1 MKIEKYELTK
11 KNIYNVYLSNGE
23 VLELNGKVI
32 TDNELLIK
40 KDIDNELY
48 DKLKRDN
55 TICILVD
62 TSVKYIDRRLRSINE
77 LRDYLKNKEEDTIII
92 EEVIDKLI
100 DYKYLDDDRFTKA
113 FIKDK
118 LNFTNWGDY
127 KIKNE
132 LKRLG
137 VNEEI
142 IYNNMTSID
151 DNIFY
156 ERINKIIDKKRSD
169 QHKRNLFKPLKT
181 KQEIINS
188 HNPNHWIISKIPH
201 IKWFTEPHGRKMFT
215 KFYRRLATEQKLL
228 RRSEEVIQIGKKTIK
243 FKGIGIPIR

>member
-137 VNEEI
+137 VNGEI
-142 IYNNMTSID
+142 IDNNMTSID
-151 DNIFY
+151 DNIYY
-156 ERINKIIDKKRSD
+156 ERINKIIDKDISTNKKYSGI
-169 QHKRNLFKPLKT
+169 KLKNKIYNHLLT
-181 KQEIINS
+181 LGYSKEKVISIIN
-188 HNPNHWIISKIPH
+188 NYN
-201 IKWFTEPHGRKMFT
+201 F
-215 KFYRRLATEQKLL
+215 
-228 RRSEEVIQIGKKTIK
+228 
-243 FKGIGIPIR
+243 

>member
-151 DNIFY
+151 DNICY
-156 ERINKIIDKKRSD
+156 ERINKIIDKDISTNKKYSGI
-169 QHKRNLFKPLKT
+169 KLKNKIYNHLLT
-181 KQEIINS
+181 LGYSKEKVISIIN
-188 HNPNHWIISKIPH
+188 NYN
-201 IKWFTEPHGRKMFT
+201 F
-215 KFYRRLATEQKLL
+215 
-228 RRSEEVIQIGKKTIK
+228 
-243 FKGIGIPIR
+243 

>member
-48 DKLKRDN
+48 AKLKRDN
-55 TICILVD
+55 TICISVD

-142 IYNNMTSID
+142 IYNNISNID
-151 DNIFY
+151 DNIYY
-156 ERINKIIDKKRSD
+156 ERINKIIDKDISTNKKYSGI
-169 QHKRNLFKPLKT
+169 KLKNKIYNHLLT
-181 KQEIINS
+181 LGYSKEKVISIIN
-188 HNPNHWIISKIPH
+188 NYN
-201 IKWFTEPHGRKMFT
+201 F
-215 KFYRRLATEQKLL
+215 
-228 RRSEEVIQIGKKTIK
+228 
-243 FKGIGIPIR
+243 

>member
-40 KDIDNELY
+40 KEIDNELY

-62 TSVKYIDRRLRSINE
+62 TSIKYIDRRLRSINE

-151 DNIFY
+151 DNIYY
-156 ERINKIIDKKRSD
+156 ERINKIIDKDISTNK
-169 QHKRNLFKPLKT
+169 KYGGIKLKNKIYNHLLT
-181 KQEIINS
+181 LGYSKEKVISIIN
-188 HNPNHWIISKIPH
+188 NYN
-201 IKWFTEPHGRKMFT
+201 F
-215 KFYRRLATEQKLL
+215 
-228 RRSEEVIQIGKKTIK
+228 
-243 FKGIGIPIR
+243 

>member
-55 TICILVD
+55 TICILVN

-100 DYKYLDDDRFTKA
+100 NYKYLDDDRFTKA

-142 IYNNMTSID
+142 IYNNISNID
-151 DNIFY
+151 DNIYY
-156 ERINKIIDKKRSD
+156 ERINKIIDKDISINKKYSGI
-169 QHKRNLFKPLKT
+169 KLKNKIYNHLLT
-181 KQEIINS
+181 LGYSKEKVISIIN
-188 HNPNHWIISKIPH
+188 NYN
-201 IKWFTEPHGRKMFT
+201 F
-215 KFYRRLATEQKLL
+215 
-228 RRSEEVIQIGKKTIK
+228 
-243 FKGIGIPIR
+243 

>member
-48 DKLKRDN
+48 NKLKRDN
-55 TICILVD
+55 TICILMD

-156 ERINKIIDKKRSD
+156 ERINKIIDKDISINKKYSGI
-169 QHKRNLFKPLKT
+169 KLKNKIYNHLLT
-181 KQEIINS
+181 LGYSKEKVISIIN
-188 HNPNHWIISKIPH
+188 NYN
-201 IKWFTEPHGRKMFT
+201 F
-215 KFYRRLATEQKLL
+215 
-228 RRSEEVIQIGKKTIK
+228 
-243 FKGIGIPIR
+243 

>member
-1 MKIEKYELTK
+1 MRIEKYELTK

-137 VNEEI
+137 VNGEI

-151 DNIFY
+151 DNIYY
-156 ERINKIIDKKRSD
+156 ERINKIIDKDISINKKYSGI
-169 QHKRNLFKPLKT
+169 KLKNKIYNHLLT
-181 KQEIINS
+181 LGYSKEKVISIIN
-188 HNPNHWIISKIPH
+188 NYN
-201 IKWFTEPHGRKMFT
+201 F
-215 KFYRRLATEQKLL
+215 
-228 RRSEEVIQIGKKTIK
+228 
-243 FKGIGIPIR
+243 

>member
-55 TICILVD
+55 TICILVN

-118 LNFTNWGDY
+118 LNFTNWSDY

-142 IYNNMTSID
+142 IYNNISNID

-156 ERINKIIDKKRSD
+156 ERINKIIDKDISINKKYSGI
-169 QHKRNLFKPLKT
+169 KLKNKIYNHLLT
-181 KQEIINS
+181 LGYSKEKVISIIN
-188 HNPNHWIISKIPH
+188 NYN
-201 IKWFTEPHGRKMFT
+201 F
-215 KFYRRLATEQKLL
+215 
-228 RRSEEVIQIGKKTIK
+228 
-243 FKGIGIPIR
+243 

>member
-1 MKIEKYELTK
+1 MRIEKYELTK

-40 KDIDNELY
+40 KDIDKELY

-156 ERINKIIDKKRSD
+156 ERINKIIDKDISTNKKYSGI
-169 QHKRNLFKPLKT
+169 KLKNKIYNHLLT
-181 KQEIINS
+181 LGYSKEKVISIIN
-188 HNPNHWIISKIPH
+188 NYN
-201 IKWFTEPHGRKMFT
+201 F
-215 KFYRRLATEQKLL
+215 
-228 RRSEEVIQIGKKTIK
+228 
-243 FKGIGIPIR
+243 

>member
-1 MKIEKYELTK
+1 MRIEKYELTK

-55 TICILVD
+55 TICMLMD

-142 IYNNMTSID
+142 IYNNMTSIY

-156 ERINKIIDKKRSD
+156 ERINKIIDKDISTNKKYSGI
-169 QHKRNLFKPLKT
+169 KLKNKIYNHLLT
-181 KQEIINS
+181 LGYSKEKVISIIN
-188 HNPNHWIISKIPH
+188 NYN
-201 IKWFTEPHGRKMFT
+201 F
-215 KFYRRLATEQKLL
+215 
-228 RRSEEVIQIGKKTIK
+228 
-243 FKGIGIPIR
+243 

>member
-1 MKIEKYELTK
+1 MRIEKYELTK

-132 LKRLG
+132 LKRIG

-156 ERINKIIDKKRSD
+156 ERINKIIDKDISINKKYSGI
-169 QHKRNLFKPLKT
+169 KLKNKIYNHLLT
-181 KQEIINS
+181 LGYSKEKVISIIN
-188 HNPNHWIISKIPH
+188 NYN
-201 IKWFTEPHGRKMFT
+201 F
-215 KFYRRLATEQKLL
+215 
-228 RRSEEVIQIGKKTIK
+228 
-243 FKGIGIPIR
+243 

>member
-100 DYKYLDDDRFTKA
+100 NYKYLDDDRFTKA

-151 DNIFY
+151 DNIYY
-156 ERINKIIDKKRSD
+156 ERINKIIDKDISTNK
-169 QHKRNLFKPLKT
+169 KYGGIKLKNKIYNHLLT
-181 KQEIINS
+181 LGYSKEKVISIIN
-188 HNPNHWIISKIPH
+188 NYN
-201 IKWFTEPHGRKMFT
+201 F
-215 KFYRRLATEQKLL
+215 
-228 RRSEEVIQIGKKTIK
+228 
-243 FKGIGIPIR
+243 

>member
-1 MKIEKYELTK
+1 MRIEKYELTK

-32 TDNELLIK
+32 ADNELLIK

-156 ERINKIIDKKRSD
+156 ERINKIIDKDISTNKKYSGI
-169 QHKRNLFKPLKT
+169 KLKNKIYNHLLT
-181 KQEIINS
+181 LGYSKEKVISIIN
-188 HNPNHWIISKIPH
+188 NYN
-201 IKWFTEPHGRKMFT
+201 F
-215 KFYRRLATEQKLL
+215 
-228 RRSEEVIQIGKKTIK
+228 
-243 FKGIGIPIR
+243 

>member
-1 MKIEKYELTK
+1 MRIEKYELTK

-151 DNIFY
+151 DNICY
-156 ERINKIIDKKRSD
+156 ERINKIIDKDISTNKKYSGI
-169 QHKRNLFKPLKT
+169 KLKNKIYNHLLT
-181 KQEIINS
+181 LGYIKEKVISIIN
-188 HNPNHWIISKIPH
+188 NYN
-201 IKWFTEPHGRKMFT
+201 F
-215 KFYRRLATEQKLL
+215 
-228 RRSEEVIQIGKKTIK
+228 
-243 FKGIGIPIR
+243 

>member
-55 TICILVD
+55 TICILMD

-142 IYNNMTSID
+142 IYNNISNID
-151 DNIFY
+151 DNIYY
-156 ERINKIIDKKRSD
+156 ERINKIIDKDISINKKYSGI
-169 QHKRNLFKPLKT
+169 KLKNKIYNHLLT
-181 KQEIINS
+181 LGYSKEKVISIIN
-188 HNPNHWIISKIPH
+188 NYN
-201 IKWFTEPHGRKMFT
+201 F
-215 KFYRRLATEQKLL
+215 
-228 RRSEEVIQIGKKTIK
+228 
-243 FKGIGIPIR
+243 

>member
-55 TICILVD
+55 TICMLMD

-100 DYKYLDDDRFTKA
+100 NYKYLDDDRFTKA

-142 IYNNMTSID
+142 IYNNISNID

-156 ERINKIIDKKRSD
+156 ERINKIIDKDISINKKYSGI
-169 QHKRNLFKPLKT
+169 KLKNKIYNHLLT
-181 KQEIINS
+181 LGYSKEKVISIIN
-188 HNPNHWIISKIPH
+188 NYN
-201 IKWFTEPHGRKMFT
+201 F
-215 KFYRRLATEQKLL
+215 
-228 RRSEEVIQIGKKTIK
+228 
-243 FKGIGIPIR
+243 

>member
-55 TICILVD
+55 NICMLMD

-100 DYKYLDDDRFTKA
+100 DYKYLDDDRFTKT

-142 IYNNMTSID
+142 IYNNISNID
-151 DNIFY
+151 DNIYY
-156 ERINKIIDKKRSD
+156 ERINKIIDKDISINKKYSGI
-169 QHKRNLFKPLKT
+169 KLKNKIYNHLLT
-181 KQEIINS
+181 LGYSKEKVISIIN
-188 HNPNHWIISKIPH
+188 NYN
-201 IKWFTEPHGRKMFT
+201 F
-215 KFYRRLATEQKLL
+215 
-228 RRSEEVIQIGKKTIK
+228 
-243 FKGIGIPIR
+243 

>member
-1 MKIEKYELTK
+1 MRIEKYELTK
-11 KNIYNVYLSNGE
+11 KKIYNVYLSNGE

-55 TICILVD
+55 TICMLMD

-142 IYNNMTSID
+142 IYNNISNID
-151 DNIFY
+151 DNIYY
-156 ERINKIIDKKRSD
+156 ERINKIIDKDISINKKYSGI
-169 QHKRNLFKPLKT
+169 KLKNKIYNHLLT
-181 KQEIINS
+181 LGYSKEKVISIIN
-188 HNPNHWIISKIPH
+188 NYN
-201 IKWFTEPHGRKMFT
+201 F
-215 KFYRRLATEQKLL
+215 
-228 RRSEEVIQIGKKTIK
+228 
-243 FKGIGIPIR
+243 

>member
-1 MKIEKYELTK
+1 MRIEKYELTK

-40 KDIDNELY
+40 KEIDNELY

-55 TICILVD
+55 TICMLVD
-62 TSVKYIDRRLRSINE
+62 TSVKYIDRRLRSIKE
-77 LRDYLKNKEEDTIII
+77 LKDYLKNKEEDTTIT

-100 DYKYLDDDRFTKA
+100 DNKYLDDDRFTKA

-142 IYNNMTSID
+142 IYNNMINID
-151 DNIFY
+151 DNIYY
-156 ERINKIIDKKRSD
+156 ERIDKIINKDISTNKKYNGI
-169 QHKRNLFKPLKT
+169 KLKNKT
-181 KQEIINS
+181 YNHLLTLGYSKEKVISIIN
-188 HNPNHWIISKIPH
+188 NYN
-201 IKWFTEPHGRKMFT
+201 F
-215 KFYRRLATEQKLL
+215 
-228 RRSEEVIQIGKKTIK
+228 
-243 FKGIGIPIR
+243 

>member
-1 MKIEKYELTK
+1 MRIEKYELTK
-11 KNIYNVYLSNGE
+11 KNVYNVYLSNGE

-40 KDIDNELY
+40 KEIDNELY

-62 TSVKYIDRRLRSINE
+62 TSVKYIDRRLRSIKE
-77 LRDYLKNKEEDTIII
+77 LKDYLKNKEEDTIII

-142 IYNNMTSID
+142 IYNNMINID
-151 DNIFY
+151 DNIYY
-156 ERINKIIDKKRSD
+156 ERINKIINKDISTNKKYNGI
-169 QHKRNLFKPLKT
+169 KLKNKIYNHLLT
-181 KQEIINS
+181 LGYSKEKLISIIN
-188 HNPNHWIISKIPH
+188 NYN
-201 IKWFTEPHGRKMFT
+201 F
-215 KFYRRLATEQKLL
+215 
-228 RRSEEVIQIGKKTIK
+228 
-243 FKGIGIPIR
+243 

>member
-1 MKIEKYELTK
+1 MRIEKYELTK

-156 ERINKIIDKKRSD
+156 ERINKIIDKDISINKKYSGI
-169 QHKRNLFKPLKT
+169 KLKNKIYNHLLT
-181 KQEIINS
+181 LGYSKEKVISIIN
-188 HNPNHWIISKIPH
+188 NYN
-201 IKWFTEPHGRKMFT
+201 F
-215 KFYRRLATEQKLL
+215 
-228 RRSEEVIQIGKKTIK
+228 
-243 FKGIGIPIR
+243 

>member
-40 KDIDNELY
+40 KEIDNELY

-55 TICILVD
+55 TICMLMD
-62 TSVKYIDRRLRSINE
+62 TSVKYIDRRLRSIKE
-77 LRDYLKNKEEDTIII
+77 LKDYLKNKEEDTIII

-100 DYKYLDDDRFTKA
+100 DNKYLDDDRFTKA

-142 IYNNMTSID
+142 IYNNISNID
-151 DNIFY
+151 NNIYY
-156 ERINKIIDKKRSD
+156 ERISKIIDKDISTNK
-169 QHKRNLFKPLKT
+169 KYNGIKLKNKIYNHLLT
-181 KQEIINS
+181 LGYNKEKVISIIN
-188 HNPNHWIISKIPH
+188 NYN
-201 IKWFTEPHGRKMFT
+201 F
-215 KFYRRLATEQKLL
+215 
-228 RRSEEVIQIGKKTIK
+228 
-243 FKGIGIPIR
+243 

>member
-40 KDIDNELY
+40 KEIDNELY

-55 TICILVD
+55 TICMLMD
-62 TSVKYIDRRLRSINE
+62 TSVKYIDRRLRSIKE
-77 LRDYLKNKEEDTIII
+77 LKDYLKNKEEDTIII

-142 IYNNMTSID
+142 IYNNISNID
-151 DNIFY
+151 NNIYY
-156 ERINKIIDKKRSD
+156 ERISKIIDKDISTNK
-169 QHKRNLFKPLKT
+169 KYNGIKLKNKIYNHLLT
-181 KQEIINS
+181 LGYSKEKVISIIN
-188 HNPNHWIISKIPH
+188 NYN
-201 IKWFTEPHGRKMFT
+201 F
-215 KFYRRLATEQKLL
+215 
-228 RRSEEVIQIGKKTIK
+228 
-243 FKGIGIPIR
+243 

>member
-1 MKIEKYELTK
+1 MRIEKYELTK

-156 ERINKIIDKKRSD
+156 ERINKIIDKDISTNKKYSGI
-169 QHKRNLFKPLKT
+169 KLKKKIYNHLLT
-181 KQEIINS
+181 LGYSKEKVISIIN
-188 HNPNHWIISKIPH
+188 NYN
-201 IKWFTEPHGRKMFT
+201 F
-215 KFYRRLATEQKLL
+215 
-228 RRSEEVIQIGKKTIK
+228 
-243 FKGIGIPIR
+243 

>member
-1 MKIEKYELTK
+1 MRIEKYELTK

-132 LKRLG
+132 LKRLD

-151 DNIFY
+151 DNIYY
-156 ERINKIIDKKRSD
+156 ERINKIIDKDISTNK
-169 QHKRNLFKPLKT
+169 KYGGIKLKNKIYNHLLT
-181 KQEIINS
+181 LGYSKEKVISIIN
-188 HNPNHWIISKIPH
+188 NYN
-201 IKWFTEPHGRKMFT
+201 F
-215 KFYRRLATEQKLL
+215 
-228 RRSEEVIQIGKKTIK
+228 
-243 FKGIGIPIR
+243 

>member
-1 MKIEKYELTK
+1 MRIEKYELTK

-100 DYKYLDDDRFTKA
+100 DYKYLDDDRFTKT

-142 IYNNMTSID
+142 IYNNISNID
-151 DNIFY
+151 DNIYY
-156 ERINKIIDKKRSD
+156 ERINKIIDKDISINKKYSGI
-169 QHKRNLFKPLKT
+169 KLKNKIYNHLLT
-181 KQEIINS
+181 LGYSKEKVISIIN
-188 HNPNHWIISKIPH
+188 NYN
-201 IKWFTEPHGRKMFT
+201 F
-215 KFYRRLATEQKLL
+215 
-228 RRSEEVIQIGKKTIK
+228 
-243 FKGIGIPIR
+243 

>member
-11 KNIYNVYLSNGE
+11 KNTYNVYLSNGE

-55 TICILVD
+55 TICMLMD

-77 LRDYLKNKEEDTIII
+77 LSDYLKNKEEDTIII

-142 IYNNMTSID
+142 IYNNISNID
-151 DNIFY
+151 DNIYY
-156 ERINKIIDKKRSD
+156 ERINKIIDKDISINKKYSGI
-169 QHKRNLFKPLKT
+169 KLKNKIYNHLLT
-181 KQEIINS
+181 LGYSKEKVISIIN
-188 HNPNHWIISKIPH
+188 NYN
-201 IKWFTEPHGRKMFT
+201 F
-215 KFYRRLATEQKLL
+215 
-228 RRSEEVIQIGKKTIK
+228 
-243 FKGIGIPIR
+243 

>member
-55 TICILVD
+55 TICMLMD

-100 DYKYLDDDRFTKA
+100 NYKYLDDDRFTKA

-142 IYNNMTSID
+142 IYNNISNID
-151 DNIFY
+151 DNIYY
-156 ERINKIIDKKRSD
+156 ERINKIMDKDISINKKYSGI
-169 QHKRNLFKPLKT
+169 KLKNKIYNHLLT
-181 KQEIINS
+181 LGYSKEKVISIIN
-188 HNPNHWIISKIPH
+188 NYN
-201 IKWFTEPHGRKMFT
+201 F
-215 KFYRRLATEQKLL
+215 
-228 RRSEEVIQIGKKTIK
+228 
-243 FKGIGIPIR
+243 

>member
-48 DKLKRDN
+48 DKLKRDS
-55 TICILVD
+55 TICMLMD

-100 DYKYLDDDRFTKA
+100 NYKYLDDDRFTKA
-113 FIKDK
+113 YIKDK
-118 LNFTNWGDY
+118 MAFTSKGDY
-127 KIKNE
+127 KIRME
-132 LKRLG
+132 LSNLG
-137 VNEEI
+137 IDNGI
-142 IYNNMTSID
+142 IDNNILMID
-151 DNIFY
+151 NDMLFNKMK
-156 ERINKIIDKKRSD
+156 KIIDKDIKNNKKYNGSEL
-169 QHKRNLFKPLKT
+169 RNKIYNHLISQGYSKEKVIN
-181 KQEIINS
+181 IINTYD
-188 HNPNHWIISKIPH
+188 
-201 IKWFTEPHGRKMFT
+201 F
-215 KFYRRLATEQKLL
+215 
-228 RRSEEVIQIGKKTIK
+228 
-243 FKGIGIPIR
+243 

>member
-55 TICILVD
+55 TICMLMD

-100 DYKYLDDDRFTKA
+100 NYKYLDDDRFTKA

-142 IYNNMTSID
+142 IYNNISNID
-151 DNIFY
+151 DNIYY
-156 ERINKIIDKKRSD
+156 ERINKIIDKDISINKKYSGI
-169 QHKRNLFKPLKT
+169 KLKNKIYNHLLT
-181 KQEIINS
+181 LGYSKEKVISIIN
-188 HNPNHWIISKIPH
+188 NYN
-201 IKWFTEPHGRKMFT
+201 F
-215 KFYRRLATEQKLL
+215 
-228 RRSEEVIQIGKKTIK
+228 
-243 FKGIGIPIR
+243 

>member
-142 IYNNMTSID
+142 IYNNMTSIY

-156 ERINKIIDKKRSD
+156 ERINKIIDKYISINKKYSGI
-169 QHKRNLFKPLKT
+169 KLKNKIYNHLLT
-181 KQEIINS
+181 LGYSKEKVISIIN
-188 HNPNHWIISKIPH
+188 NYN
-201 IKWFTEPHGRKMFT
+201 F
-215 KFYRRLATEQKLL
+215 
-228 RRSEEVIQIGKKTIK
+228 
-243 FKGIGIPIR
+243 

>member
-55 TICILVD
+55 TICMLMD

-137 VNEEI
+137 VSEEI
-142 IYNNMTSID
+142 IYNNISNID

-156 ERINKIIDKKRSD
+156 ERINKIIDKDISINKKYSGI
-169 QHKRNLFKPLKT
+169 KLKNKIYNHLLT
-181 KQEIINS
+181 LGYSKEKVISIIN
-188 HNPNHWIISKIPH
+188 NYN
-201 IKWFTEPHGRKMFT
+201 F
-215 KFYRRLATEQKLL
+215 
-228 RRSEEVIQIGKKTIK
+228 
-243 FKGIGIPIR
+243 